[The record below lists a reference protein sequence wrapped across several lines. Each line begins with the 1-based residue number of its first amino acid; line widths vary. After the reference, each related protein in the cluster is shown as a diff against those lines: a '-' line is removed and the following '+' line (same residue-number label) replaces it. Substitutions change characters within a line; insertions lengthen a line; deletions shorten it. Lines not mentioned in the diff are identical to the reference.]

1 MRLPGYD
8 PAGLGGLEG
17 LLHCYANGY
26 STMQAVE
33 TQFRSALAFAYT
45 WIIARVLGTSLL
57 GKDVD
62 VIAVVCTYLLI
73 AIVALGMRQLMI
85 SAKDRTIARTVGFV
99 VLGALCATAP
109 EFW

>member
-1 MRLPGYD
+1 
-8 PAGLGGLEG
+8 
-17 LLHCYANGY
+17 
-26 STMQAVE
+26 MQAVE

-45 WIIARVLGTSLL
+45 WVIARVLGTSLL

-62 VIAVVCTYLLI
+62 VIAVLCTYLLV

-85 SAKDRTIARTVGFV
+85 SVKDRSLARTVGFV
-99 VLGALCATAP
+99 VLGALCAGAP